1 VRHDNVKGM
10 PTDEFAVWYGAASS
24 LDTSGSAELFKPDS
38 IAQSADRT
46 LQVGPTEVEISN
58 QDGAGPPGWPGYI
71 SASWSRDGQSW
82 LLSGGPVTD
91 AELTELVRLA
101 ERFPDPGEPLEID
114 EWSVLADAEFVF
126 HSRGAGDGS
135 RLSYEV
141 EGENLM
147 LRVFDRPG
155 AALPSVFAGDR
166 VVDVAGRL
174 AILHAEAG
182 VSPILYWQPADGVYA
197 TFQGTT
203 GAEELLEIAQ
213 TIAPVPADDERLAH
227 AWFTR
232 MSTDQ

>member
-1 VRHDNVKGM
+1 V
-10 PTDEFAVWYGAASS
+10 T
-24 LDTSGSAELFKPDS
+24 
-38 IAQSADRT
+38 
-46 LQVGPTEVEISN
+46 
-58 QDGAGPPGWPGYI
+58 
-71 SASWSRDGQSW
+71 ASWTRDGQDW
-82 LLSGGPVTD
+82 LLYGGPVTD